1 MFDYLNYKQFPN
13 KNSDQKI
20 EMLASESLFKY
31 EDFIKN
37 NDNNYISRDK
47 FTNPSNI
54 NSQFLSY
61 DYIEVSNG
69 KVIGN
74 QKHHQKKVKNKEFS
88 SLSKKT
94 QIRCYYL
101 AISFLVIVNLVI
113 TLVDNELAVLKLAH
127 FYRKSNNSPISTNKE
142 LIETSFQTVEI
153 NSVDNILRIVN
164 LGIVLIINIFL
175 LMIYKSEL
183 RIQKYYYYC
192 TSLDNLFSSG
202 LWKSLFIEILVLSL
216 FTPPFTYI
224 HFNFNLFGL
233 MFIYTL
239 NSFIAFLSI
248 FKLYVIFKCYALFS
262 KWNNSDNMPI
272 CNKYFG
278 KPGISFIFKATFN
291 QNPLRLTF
299 IFFILSISFFSLLLN
314 FFNIGVFNVNDLV
327 GYSKIDEDL
336 ETSIWVILET
346 CVTLGYGEIITP
358 KTFVSRLIAI
368 ISALIGWTCISFLIL
383 FARVILELDVE
394 ENNSFIL
401 YKKLEIEEKT
411 NNQASKVIWR
421 LIQFRMVLTNKEHKI
436 PDFLLYNKNYQIDFF
451 LTKFKTTLN
460 LNYENFM
467 NHRKESLKF
476 EEEIKKIPPF
486 FLRFYNKFMS
496 FNEVNHACISF
507 NKSMNIFKSFS
518 PSSSEEMSRVSK
530 NIDKNYGKLND
541 YITSKFK
548 FIRNNLDIL
557 SNDAREFKNKMRRI
571 IKIQKKITD
580 YYVKINNEISE
591 ENYDES
597 WFNIIKKTEHHP
609 KTKVNSNDLRL
620 SETRVHSHKY

>member
-13 KNSDQKI
+13 KNSDQNI

-192 TSLDNLFSSG
+192 TTLDNLFSSG

-233 MFIYTL
+233 RFIYTL

-314 FFNIGVFNVNDLV
+314 FFNIGVFNGNDLV

-451 LTKFKTTLN
+451 LKKFKTTLN
-460 LNYENFM
+460 LNYENVM
-467 NHRKESLKF
+467 NHRKESIKF

-580 YYVKINNEISE
+580 YYVKINNEISKENCE
-591 ENYDES
+591 ES
-597 WFNIIKKTEHHP
+597 RFNIIKKTQRRHKARDNSYDLTLS
-609 KTKVNSNDLRL
+609 KTG
-620 SETRVHSHKY
+620 VHSHKY